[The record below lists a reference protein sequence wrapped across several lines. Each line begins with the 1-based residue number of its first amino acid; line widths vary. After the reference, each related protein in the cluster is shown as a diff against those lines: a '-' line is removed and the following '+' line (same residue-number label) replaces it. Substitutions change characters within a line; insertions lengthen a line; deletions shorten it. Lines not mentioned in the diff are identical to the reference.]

1 MILVDVPV
9 LTLLLQDVSEFSN
22 FTFFFVCLFVF
33 LLGSRFT
40 ETNNFGFVALDILYC
55 YPEDSGTYTC
65 RAKNIVGEAM
75 TSANLSVHCELF
87 RMIIC

>member
-1 MILVDVPV
+1 MHAC
-9 LTLLLQDVSEFSN
+9 EFSN
-22 FTFFFVCLFVF
+22 FTFFSFSP
-33 LLGSRFT
+33 LGSRFT

-65 RAKNIVGEAM
+65 RAKNIVGEAV

-87 RMIIC
+87 TMLLGIAT

>member
-1 MILVDVPV
+1 MMH
-9 LTLLLQDVSEFSN
+9 VSEFSN
-22 FTFFFVCLFVF
+22 FTFFFFFVF

-65 RAKNIVGEAM
+65 RAKNIVGEAV
-75 TSANLSVHCELF
+75 TSANLSVHCKLF
-87 RMIIC
+87 AMNVCY